1 MFYFLLLLISTHMR
15 LLYICALA
23 RPCAQ
28 IVSLIIF
35 QSLHL
40 IYLFSL
46 LQLFF
51 IQRNVGDSS
60 PTSANIGWPKKIA
73 RISDIGQHQLS
84 MNSKRVLASALP
96 VKTLQSLGMLNV
108 SGALRVQGL
117 VSSMVWC
124 FRRGHE
130 PKLVRRWEG
139 TVDCKNKTKTRLGS
153 NYSYYQILIVE
164 DAQPITYVH
173 KQEWVME

>member
-1 MFYFLLLLISTHMR
+1 MSHVLCAPTFYSLLLQPQCFSTSISNAPSALIIWHLLLQPQCFSTSISNVLHTWTFYFLLLLISTHMR

-51 IQRNVGDSS
+51 IQRNVRDSS
-60 PTSANIGWPKKIA
+60 PTSANIGWPKKTA

-96 VKTLQSLGMLNV
+96 
-108 SGALRVQGL
+108 
-117 VSSMVWC
+117 
-124 FRRGHE
+124 
-130 PKLVRRWEG
+130 
-139 TVDCKNKTKTRLGS
+139 RL
-153 NYSYYQILIVE
+153 
-164 DAQPITYVH
+164 
-173 KQEWVME
+173 M